1 MRTFKIFQNVYT
13 FLSFLQQKAIH
24 FSLERDTKKEEAEFL
39 TDEGTTMVV
48 TDHRPAE
55 LGDGW
60 QVTSQPP
67 TRDNRQDASPSPR
80 LVVCHVQ
87 EKNGRR
93 QSTTRDC
100 KALKKLTY
108 KLENLLFVFEGRRS
122 LESSTH
128 NRLCEFRLD

>member
-1 MRTFKIFQNVYT
+1 MFHT
-13 FLSFLQQKAIH
+13 FLSYLQQKAIH

-55 LGDGW
+55 LSDGR

-67 TRDNRQDASPSPR
+67 TWDIRQNAPPSPR

-87 EKNGRR
+87 EKKVRR
-93 QSTTRDC
+93 
-100 KALKKLTY
+100 
-108 KLENLLFVFEGRRS
+108 
-122 LESSTH
+122 H
-128 NRLCEFRLD
+128 